1 LRFVVPL
8 LFGHGSALPAQEH
21 FFPVI
26 FIDTSPLFQL
36 KGRLVAAEPE
46 AQRKEA
52 GGKIFA

>member
-1 LRFVVPL
+1 MVRRCPHKSTF
-8 LFGHGSALPAQEH
+8 S
-21 FFPVI
+21 PVI